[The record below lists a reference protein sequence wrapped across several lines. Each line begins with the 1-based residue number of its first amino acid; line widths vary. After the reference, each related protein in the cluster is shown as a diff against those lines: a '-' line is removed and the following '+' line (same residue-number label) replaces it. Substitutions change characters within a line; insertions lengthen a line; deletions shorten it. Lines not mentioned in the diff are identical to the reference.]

1 MEHSKRV
8 ELIKSVFG
16 TTAGKAL
23 LEDMMEETILNK
35 RFNLLNPNEMY
46 FELGQ
51 QALITDLV
59 NTVGET

>member
-8 ELIKSVFG
+8 ELVKATFS
-16 TTAGKAL
+16 TQAGKDL
-23 LEDMMEETILNK
+23 LEDLMEELILSK

-51 QALITDLV
+51 QALITEFI
-59 NTVGET
+59 NTLGEA

>member
-8 ELIKSVFG
+8 ELIKAVFG
-16 TTAGKAL
+16 TPAGKDL
-23 LEDMMEETILNK
+23 LEDLMEEIILNK

-51 QALITDLV
+51 QALITDFV
-59 NTVGET
+59 NTIGET